1 LIFCSQNDYFTWHI
15 GKASLTLSSKLIVIW
30 NNFTMTSTRN
40 DGSIHPDIAE
50 CGIVDM
56 ERRRMLKTLLLTPL
70 LTSPLFAFINACG
83 TGGGAEGRSPA
94 PDRTRTWEM
103 GFFYTPPRQEIAAV
117 LQTIDLFSTR
127 SDLAVIHEELPWTD
141 LINGISPDTILDNK
155 KVGLVDYLRSK
166 GQRLFFMADITDG
179 LSRGEEAPQLRQL
192 GRSITEP
199 EVRQYYREYVRA
211 VARKL
216 QPDYIGL
223 AAETNL
229 IRQAA
234 SPQVYAAVVKAANA
248 AAADLNADAVTAPL
262 LISVQ
267 VETAWGVLAG
277 TGPYV
282 GIETDF
288 TDFPFMQILGL
299 SSYPYFGYAQPEDI
313 PDDYYTR
320 IFHGRSIPAMV
331 CEGGWASTGVGAIT
345 SSPELQARYITRH
358 ADLLDSIDAT
368 AVAQTLF
375 ADIDIDSL
383 TDPPAILS
391 LFISIGL
398 MDKNF
403 GEKPAL
409 AVWDALFARQ
419 KI

>member
-1 LIFCSQNDYFTWHI
+1 MTITKHDR
-15 GKASLTLSSKLIVIW
+15 SLCA
-30 NNFTMTSTRN
+30 
-40 DGSIHPDIAE
+40 DIAVE
-50 CGIVDM
+50 GTIDM
-56 ERRRMLKTLLLTPL
+56 GRRRMLKKLLLAPL
-70 LTSPLFAFINACG
+70 LTSPIFSVMNGCG
-83 TGGGAEGRSPA
+83 GSGGGKSQSSA
-94 PDRTRTWEM
+94 PDQTRTWEM
-103 GFFYTPPRQEIAAV
+103 GFFYTPPRLDISTV

-127 SDLAVIHEELPWTD
+127 SELAVIHEELPWTD
-141 LINGISPDTILDNK
+141 LINGVSADTILDNN
-155 KVGLVDYLRSK
+155 KVGLVNYLRSK
-166 GQRLFFMADITDG
+166 GQRLYFMVDLTDG
-179 LSRGEEAPQLRQL
+179 LSRGEEAPQLRAL

-199 EVRQYYREYVRA
+199 EIQQYYRDYVRA

-234 SPQVYAAVVKAANA
+234 ASQVYAAVVRAAND
-248 AAADLNADAVTAPL
+248 AAADLQADAVTAPL

-345 SSPELQARYITRH
+345 SSPELQTRYITRH

-409 AVWDALFARQ
+409 AIWDALFARQ